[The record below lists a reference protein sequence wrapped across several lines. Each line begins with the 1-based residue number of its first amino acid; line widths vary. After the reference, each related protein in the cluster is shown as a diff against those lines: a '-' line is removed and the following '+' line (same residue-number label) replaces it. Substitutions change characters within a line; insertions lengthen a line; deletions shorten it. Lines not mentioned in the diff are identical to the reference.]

1 MVCFS
6 RLILKGARA
15 LIFVLSGCLKLRMS
29 ELNTSPSDFIIQARA
44 KVLEHLEDESFGVSE
59 LAEALNMSRSNL
71 LRRIKKDTEL
81 SASQF
86 IRKVRLEQSR
96 ELLKNG
102 ESNVSEV
109 AYAVGFASVSY
120 FIKCFREEY
129 GYPPG
134 KIGQQE
140 SSEAQLD
147 ESYQKTTPAPEA
159 PKAPT
164 PSKWVYLLAT
174 LLLIS
179 LVVVFFPWGDELS
192 AKAEG
197 EKSIA
202 VLPFLNESSDSSN
215 LYFVNGLMESTLNNL
230 QRIEDL
236 RVTSRTSSEKF
247 RNSKQS
253 IPEIAEEL
261 KVRYLIEGSG
271 QKIGNQIKLHIQLID
286 ALEDKPLWTEE
297 YHREW
302 GDIFDLQEEIAEQ
315 ISKSIKVLISPQARA
330 QIAKRPT
337 QNLKAYDYYLKA
349 LDPYFERSP
358 ESLKLAISLFDSAIT
373 EDPKFAL
380 AYADMAIAYYLL
392 DLNHK
397 EKSYTEQINKF
408 SDQALLYDS
417 KSDVS
422 LIAKACYYL
431 QVADYRLALPHLEKA
446 LEYNPNS
453 VAAIHMLSDY
463 YAYHDPNTG
472 KYLEYALKGVRLD
485 AIGRDS
491 ITSSYS
497 YLQLSNALVQAGFFK
512 EALHYVNR
520 SLAYYP
526 KNYYSPHL
534 KIFVQVSIDNDWSAA
549 STKLQKLWYTDT
561 SRMDILQDLAKVYY
575 AKEQFDSAYFYFKK
589 LVQYREGAGLDLYLH
604 ENAKIAHVY
613 GMMGHPAKADS
624 LFADYVEYCEKTPS
638 KYQSAH
644 LAVREAYKGDTDQ
657 AIKYLKEFSQ
667 EDHFQSWFLLL
678 EQEPLIKQLHSH
690 PHFDAVF
697 QKIKDQFWRDHR
709 EIKKRLEAMA
719 LL

>member
-1 MVCFS
+1 
-6 RLILKGARA
+6 
-15 LIFVLSGCLKLRMS
+15 MS
-29 ELNTSPSDFIIQARA
+29 EPINPSTDFINQARA
-44 KVLEHLEDESFGVSE
+44 KVLQNLAEESFGVSE

-86 IRKVRLEQSR
+86 IRRIRLEKSR
-96 ELLKNG
+96 ELLQNG
-102 ESNVSEV
+102 DGNVSEV

-129 GYPPG
+129 GHPPG
-134 KIGQQE
+134 KLGEQE
-140 SSEAQLD
+140 SADPKPE
-147 ESYQKTTPAPEA
+147 ETENTRPIEA
-159 PKAPT
+159 PVQK
-164 PSKWVYLLAT
+164 PSGKRSYIYLLAGVA
-174 LLLIS
+174 LITV
-179 LVVVFFPWGDELS
+179 LAVFFPWGDGAS
-192 AKAEG
+192 AEAEG

-286 ALEDKPLWTEE
+286 AVEDKPLWTEE

-337 QNLKAYDYYLKA
+337 QNLKAYDYYLQA
-349 LDPYFERSP
+349 LDPYFKRSP
-358 ESLKLAISLFDSAIT
+358 ESLKLAISLFDSAIA
-373 EDPKFAL
+373 EDPNFAL

-397 EKSYTEQINKF
+397 EKAYTEQINRF

-431 QVADYRLALPHLEKA
+431 QVSDYRLALPHLEKA

-453 VAAIHMLSDY
+453 VAAIHMLSDF

-472 KYLEYALKGVRLD
+472 KYLEYALRGVRLD

-497 YLQLSNALVQAGFFK
+497 YLQLSNALVQAGFFE
-512 EALHYVNR
+512 EALDYVNR

-534 KIFVQVSIDNDWSAA
+534 KVFVQLSIDDDWLAA
-549 STKLQKLWYTDT
+549 STKLRKLWQADT

-575 AKEQFDSAYFYFKK
+575 AREQFDSAYFYFEK
-589 LVQYREGAGLDLYLH
+589 LVRYRESAGLDLYLH

-613 GMMGHPAKADS
+613 GMMGHSAKADS

-644 LAVREAYKGDTDQ
+644 LAVREAYKGERDQ
-657 AIKYLKEFSQ
+657 AIKYLKEFSK

-678 EQEPLIKQLHSH
+678 EQEPLIKQLNSH
-690 PHFDAVF
+690 PDFEAVF
-697 QKIKDQFWRDHR
+697 QKIKDQFWQDHQ
-709 EIKKRLEAMA
+709 EIKKRLEAKN